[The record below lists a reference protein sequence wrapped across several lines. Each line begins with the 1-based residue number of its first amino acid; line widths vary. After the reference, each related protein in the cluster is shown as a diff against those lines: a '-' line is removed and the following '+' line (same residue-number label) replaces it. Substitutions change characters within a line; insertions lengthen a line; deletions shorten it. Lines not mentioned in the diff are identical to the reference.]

1 MEKRKF
7 FRQGDIAFEKLDY
20 VPLEYEK
27 KKGKTLIITGEREG
41 HAHRMKGLEQVL
53 VPREQQGVVPAVIV
67 VGEEGA
73 EMTHPDHPTL
83 SLTAGVYRITQFH
96 EHQNVRPVD

>member
-1 MEKRKF
+1 LEKKRF

-20 VPLEYEK
+20 IPPGLE
-27 KKGKTLIITGEREG
+27 KGKALVITGEREG
-41 HAHRMKGLEQVL
+41 HAHRIQRLQQLL
-53 VPREQQGVVPAVIV
+53 VQPNQQGLVPAVIV

-73 EMTHPDHPTL
+73 EMTHLDHPTL
-83 SLTAGVYRITQFH
+83 SLEAGIYRVTQFH